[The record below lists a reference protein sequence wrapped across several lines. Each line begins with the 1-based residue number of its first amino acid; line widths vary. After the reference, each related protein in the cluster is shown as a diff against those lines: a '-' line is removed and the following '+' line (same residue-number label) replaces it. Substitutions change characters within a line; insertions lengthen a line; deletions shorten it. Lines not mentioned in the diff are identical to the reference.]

1 VGGLPAHLRSFL
13 FWVFLDPR
21 PSPGA
26 MFPVIPAGLLVSRLQ
41 RIGGDD
47 WEPPALRGA
56 CIGLAAAQGGSGKL
70 TMGVTMVIVWA

>member
-1 VGGLPAHLRSFL
+1 
-13 FWVFLDPR
+13 
-21 PSPGA
+21 

-56 CIGLAAAQGGSGKL
+56 CIGLAAAQGQ
-70 TMGVTMVIVWA
+70 GVWLAGLFLDGGCGFDEFH